1 MGIGILSLIVFI
13 GVILIWFL
21 VVKRSIGESM
31 FLGFIAICALGGK
44 DAFVLFYEGVKYA
57 ATYEVLYAALA
68 FVVMAYIFDL
78 SGVLEGLINIL
89 NSLLGR
95 IPGGAA
101 FMDVIASGA
110 LGLISGSTTGNV
122 AARGVFTIPWMKK
135 TGFSDELATTIA
147 SGNAGMA
154 VGFPPNASMFILL
167 GLAPIAAQVS
177 EGQLY
182 LAMLIAGTYQIL
194 WRFLIVGFFIKKNK
208 IKGVTEN
215 VRPIKETLKE
225 GWPSLFVFL
234 GAAIPILLT
243 MSPIAVF
250 LGSENMVGSEG
261 MDTISLITWMPIVIS
276 FICIVLGWKNF
287 PKNGKGWIK
296 IAESSIS
303 KFSSIGAVLLFAF
316 AVSNVLGL
324 LGMGEEL
331 TAFLGSLS
339 IAPWLMV
346 IIVGAIVVLVAC
358 PLSSTATLTVVG
370 LVAYSALTSVGV
382 NPVIAVAAVLA
393 WASTE
398 GESMPTS
405 GGIYVA
411 AGIAESNPAK
421 SFVPLFVYYVIPVMA
436 IGWMMCWG
444 WLPLPV

>member
-1 MGIGILSLIVFI
+1 
-13 GVILIWFL
+13 
-21 VVKRSIGESM
+21 
-31 FLGFIAICALGGK
+31 
-44 DAFVLFYEGVKYA
+44 
-57 ATYEVLYAALA
+57 
-68 FVVMAYIFDL
+68 
-78 SGVLEGLINIL
+78 
-89 NSLLGR
+89 
-95 IPGGAA
+95 
-101 FMDVIASGA
+101 
-110 LGLISGSTTGNV
+110 
-122 AARGVFTIPWMKK
+122 
-135 TGFSDELATTIA
+135 
-147 SGNAGMA
+147 
-154 VGFPPNASMFILL
+154 LL

-250 LGSENMVGSEG
+250 LGSENMVGPEG

-316 AVSNVLGL
+316 AASNVLGL

>member
-1 MGIGILSLIVFI
+1 MGIGITALIVFI
-13 GVILIWFL
+13 GVILVWFL
-21 VVKRSIGESM
+21 IFKRSIGEAM
-31 FLGFIAICALGGK
+31 MLGFLAICALGGG
-44 DAFVLFYEGVKYA
+44 DAIQLFIEGIEYA

-68 FVVMAYIFDL
+68 FVVMAYVFDI

-95 IPGGAA
+95 VPGGAA

-135 TGFSDELATTIA
+135 TGFSDDLATTIA

-182 LAMLIAGTYQIL
+182 MAMLVAGTYQIIY
-194 WRFLIVGFFIKKNK
+194 RFVIVAFFIKKYK
-208 IKGVTEN
+208 IKGVSEGIM
-215 VRPIKETLKE
+215 PLKQSIKA
-225 GWPSLFVFL
+225 GWTSLFVFL

-243 MSPIAVF
+243 MSPIGAY
-250 LGSENMVGSEG
+250 LSSENVVGSEG
-261 MDTISLITWMPIVIS
+261 MGTISLITWMPIVIS
-276 FICIVLGWKNF
+276 IICIVLGWKNF
-287 PKNGKGWIK
+287 PKKASGWV
-296 IAESSIS
+296 ELSSKCIG

-316 AVSNVLGL
+316 AASNVLTN

-331 TAFLGSLS
+331 TAFLGSLA
-339 IAPWLMV
+339 IAPWMMV
-346 IIVGAIVVLVAC
+346 MIVGAIVVLVAC

-370 LVAYSALTSVGV
+370 LVAFSALTSVGV
-382 NPVIAVAAVLA
+382 NAVVAVAAILA

-411 AGIAESNPAK
+411 AGIAEANPAK
-421 SFVPLFVYYVIPVMA
+421 SFVPLFVYYVIPVMV
-436 IGWMMCWG
+436 IGWMMAWG
-444 WLPLPV
+444 VLPLPV

>member
-1 MGIGILSLIVFI
+1 MGVGILSLVLFI
-13 GVILIWFL
+13 GVILVWFL
-21 VVKRSIGESM
+21 IVKRSIGESM
-31 FLGFIAICALGGK
+31 FLGFIAICLLGGR
-44 DAFVLFYEGVKYA
+44 DVFHLMWEGIKYA

-95 IPGGAA
+95 VPGGAA
-101 FMDVIASGA
+101 FMDIIASGA

-122 AARGVFTIPWMKK
+122 AARGIFTIPWMKK
-135 TGFSDELATTIA
+135 TGFTEDQATTIA
-147 SGNAGMA
+147 AGNAGMA
-154 VGFPPNASMFILL
+154 VGYPPNASMFILL

-182 LAMLIAGTYQIL
+182 LALLVSGTYQII
-194 WRFLIVGFFIKKNK
+194 WRFLVVAFFIKKHK
-208 IKGVTEN
+208 IRGVGEN
-215 VRPIKETLKE
+215 IRPISETFKA
-225 GWPSLFVFL
+225 GWSSLFVFI
-234 GAAIPILLT
+234 GAAIPIILT
-243 MSPIAVF
+243 MSPFARF
-250 LGSENMVGSEG
+250 LSAENRVGEVG
-261 MDTISLITWMPIVIS
+261 MSTISLITWMPIVIS
-276 FICIVLGWKNF
+276 IICIILGRKNF
-287 PKNGKGWIK
+287 PKTGKGWFK
-296 IAESSIS
+296 IAENSIS

-316 AVSNVLGL
+316 AASRVLGL

-331 TAFLGSLS
+331 TAFLSSLT

-346 IIVGAIVVLVAC
+346 AIVGAIVILVAC

-370 LVAYSALTSVGV
+370 LVAFSALTSVGV
-382 NPVIAVAAVLA
+382 NPVIAVAAVLV

-421 SFVPLFVYYVIPVMA
+421 SFVPLFIYYVIPVMI
-436 IGWMMCWG
+436 IGWLMCWG
-444 WLPLPV
+444 LLPIPV

>member
-1 MGIGILSLIVFI
+1 MGVGILSLVVFI
-13 GVILIWFL
+13 GVILVWFL
-21 VVKRSIGESM
+21 IVKRSIGESM
-31 FLGFIAICALGGK
+31 LLGFIAICFMGGK
-44 DAFVLFYEGVKYA
+44 DVFTLLYEGIKYA

-68 FVVMAYIFDL
+68 FVVMAYIFDI

-95 IPGGAA
+95 VPGGAA

-135 TGFSDELATTIA
+135 TGFTKEQATTIA

-154 VGFPPNASMFILL
+154 VGYPPNASMFILL
-167 GLAPIAAQVS
+167 GLAPIAAQVT

-182 LAMLIAGTYQIL
+182 MAMLVAGTYQIL
-194 WRFLIVGFFIKKNK
+194 WRFLIVGFFIKKNN
-208 IKGVTEN
+208 IKGVAEN
-215 VRPIKETLKE
+215 VRPLNETFSE
-225 GWPSLFVFL
+225 GWTSLFVFI
-234 GAAIPILLT
+234 GAALPIILT
-243 MSPIAVF
+243 MSPLANYLSSDDI
-250 LGSENMVGSEG
+250 VGSEG
-261 MDTISLITWMPIVIS
+261 MGTISLITWMPIVIS
-276 FICIVLGWKNF
+276 LICIILGRKNF
-287 PKNGKGWIK
+287 PKSAKGWIR
-296 IAESSIS
+296 IAENSIT
-303 KFSSIGAVLLFAF
+303 KFASIGAVLLFAF
-316 AVSNVLGL
+316 AASKVLGL

-331 TAFLGSLS
+331 TTFLESLS
-339 IAPWLMV
+339 IAPWLMI

-358 PLSSTATLTVVG
+358 PLSATATLTVVG

-382 NPVIAVAAVLA
+382 NPVIAVTAVLA

-411 AGIAESNPAK
+411 AGIAESDPAK
-421 SFVPLFVYYVIPVMA
+421 SFVPLFIYYVIPVM
-436 IGWMMCWG
+436 ILGWMMCWG
-444 WLPLPV
+444 FLPIPV

>member
-1 MGIGILSLIVFI
+1 
-13 GVILIWFL
+13 
-21 VVKRSIGESM
+21 
-31 FLGFIAICALGGK
+31 
-44 DAFVLFYEGVKYA
+44 
-57 ATYEVLYAALA
+57 
-68 FVVMAYIFDL
+68 
-78 SGVLEGLINIL
+78 
-89 NSLLGR
+89 
-95 IPGGAA
+95 
-101 FMDVIASGA
+101 MDVIASGA

-135 TGFSDELATTIA
+135 TGFDDDLATTIA
-147 SGNAGMA
+147 AGNAGMA

-182 LAMLIAGTYQIL
+182 MAMLIAGTYQIL
-194 WRFLIVGFFIKKNK
+194 WRFLIVGFFIKKNN
-208 IKGVTEN
+208 IKGVAEN
-215 VRPIKETLKE
+215 VRPIKETFQE

-250 LGSENMVGSEG
+250 LGSENMVGPEG

-276 FICIVLGWKNF
+276 LICIALGWKNF
-287 PKNGKGWIK
+287 PKSASGWVK
-296 IAESSIS
+296 IAENSIS

-316 AVSNVLGL
+316 AASNVLGL

-346 IIVGAIVVLVAC
+346 VIVGAIVVLVAC

-411 AGIAESNPAK
+411 AGIAESDPAK
-421 SFVPLFVYYVIPVMA
+421 SFVPLFVYYVVPVMA

>member
-1 MGIGILSLIVFI
+1 MGIGITALIVFI
-13 GVILIWFL
+13 GVILVWFL
-21 VVKRSIGESM
+21 IFKRSIGEAM
-31 FLGFIAICALGGK
+31 MLAFLAICALGGG
-44 DAFVLFYEGVKYA
+44 DAIQLFLGGIEYA

-68 FVVMAYIFDL
+68 FVVMAYIFDI

-95 IPGGAA
+95 VPGGAA

-135 TGFSDELATTIA
+135 TGFSDDLATTIA

-167 GLAPIAAQVS
+167 GLAPVAAQVS

-182 LAMLIAGTYQIL
+182 MAMLVAGTYQIL
-194 WRFLIVGFFIKKNK
+194 YRFLIVGFFIKKYK
-208 IKGVTEN
+208 IKGVSDGIM
-215 VRPIKETLKE
+215 PFKESFKA
-225 GWPSLFVFL
+225 GWKSMFVFF

-243 MSPIAVF
+243 MSPIGAY
-250 LGSENMVGSEG
+250 LSSENVVGSEG
-261 MDTISLITWMPIVIS
+261 MGTISLITWMPIVIS

-287 PKNGKGWIK
+287 PKKASGWV
-296 IAESSIS
+296 ELSSKCIG

-316 AVSNVLGL
+316 AASNVLTN
-324 LGMGEEL
+324 LGMGQEL
-331 TAFLGSLS
+331 TAFLGSLA
-339 IAPWLMV
+339 IAPWMM
-346 IIVGAIVVLVAC
+346 IMIVGAIVVLVAC

-370 LVAYSALTSVGV
+370 LVAFSALTSVGV
-382 NPVIAVAAVLA
+382 NAVVAVAAILA

-411 AGIAESNPAK
+411 AGIAEANPAK
-421 SFVPLFVYYVIPVMA
+421 SFVPLFIYYVIPVMI
-436 IGWMMCWG
+436 IGWMMAWG
-444 WLPLPV
+444 VLPLPV